1 MSLNHYGVE
10 GSGAPVVT
18 IVFWN
23 SIASKFVSLKG
34 ESVVF
39 KQAPKEE
46 KGGGTGE
53 GD

>member
-10 GSGAPVVT
+10 GSGTPVVFFAT
-18 IVFWN
+18 ALPSNIF
-23 SIASKFVSLKG
+23 SLKG
-34 ESVVF
+34 ESLVF

>member
-10 GSGAPVVT
+10 GSGTPVG
-18 IVFWN
+18 FFCN
-23 SIASKFVSLKG
+23 SIVSNFSLKG

>member
-10 GSGAPVVT
+10 GSGTPG
-18 IVFWN
+18 VFVSN
-23 SIASKFVSLKG
+23 SIASNIFSLKG